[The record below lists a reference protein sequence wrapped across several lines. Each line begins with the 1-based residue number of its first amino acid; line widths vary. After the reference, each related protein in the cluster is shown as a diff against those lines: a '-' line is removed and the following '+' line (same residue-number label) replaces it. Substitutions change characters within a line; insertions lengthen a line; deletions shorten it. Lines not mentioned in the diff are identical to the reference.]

1 MLLRIA
7 FRFST
12 SLISWLTTVCISFI
26 GGFFISFHNAIML
39 SRQIETNTRL
49 ARLMRH
55 EYPGLSD
62 AQILN
67 ELNYKTLRRAYDE

>member
-1 MLLRIA
+1 MTTIAQTWGYTCRICDKVA
-7 FRFST
+7 
-12 SLISWLTTVCISFI
+12 SFI

-49 ARLMRH
+49 ARYMRH